1 METFKDSLNF
11 PFKAQHP
18 FRIIIVGAGIAGLS
32 AAIGLKLAGHDVQIL
47 EQVHEIA
54 EVGAGIQM
62 APNAARIMGRFGLL
76 EKIMEKANVL
86 DKNSLRRWEDDR
98 ELGAAP
104 LMPSVSFSVDNG
116 LGWDG
121 RRLMMMIEE
130 R

>member
-1 METFKDSLNF
+1 METYKDSLNF
-11 PFKAQHP
+11 PFKAQHQ

-32 AAIGLKLAGHDVQIL
+32 TAIGLKLSGHDVQIL

-76 EKIMEKANVL
+76 ERIMEKANVL
-86 DKNSLRRWEDDR
+86 EKNSLRRWEDDR

-104 LMPSVSFSVDNG
+104 LMPSVSI
-116 LGWDG
+116 
-121 RRLMMMIEE
+121 LM
-130 R
+130 